1 MAERIRAIVKP
12 ELLLW
17 ARHSAGLEIA
27 EAAKK
32 TQVTAERLQNWE
44 AGAQC
49 PTLKQ
54 LRKLAAVYK
63 RPIAVFYLPE
73 PPLDFK
79 AMRDFRRLPGV
90 LLRTL
95 SPELRFEIRRAQDR
109 RDLAI
114 ELWESAEGTPPTFP
128 HKASLGDNSEEVATR
143 IREAL
148 GVRYESQI
156 GWTGY
161 YQPFNNWRAALEGA
175 GVLVFQAVDVE
186 VSEVRGF
193 SIGDQPL
200 PAVIVNIKDTPRG
213 RTFTMLHELAHIMLG
228 HAGLCDL
235 DEEADPTSEEE
246 RVEVF
251 CNRVAGAAIVPRA
264 TLLQEDIVRDRKS
277 PTEWSD
283 DEIRTLANRYGA
295 SRETLLRRL
304 LICGRANETF
314 YRRKREQFLE
324 EYKTHRQRVSG
335 FAPPDVIAVSRA
347 GKLFVRLVLDNYYQD
362 RVTASDV
369 SDFLEVRLK
378 HLSKIEAQLQASTS

>member
-1 MAERIRAIVKP
+1 
-12 ELLLW
+12 
-17 ARHSAGLEIA
+17 
-27 EAAKK
+27 
-32 TQVTAERLQNWE
+32 
-44 AGAQC
+44 
-49 PTLKQ
+49 
-54 LRKLAAVYK
+54 
-63 RPIAVFYLPE
+63 VFYLPE

-90 LLRTL
+90 LLRSL

-161 YQPFNNWRAALEGA
+161 YQPFNNWRAALESA

-200 PAVIVNIKDTPRG
+200 PAVIVNIRDTPRG